1 MIAQDKRDT
10 AMDGLLAAM
19 NDLYAF
25 VAAADQ
31 LEDMDKDRKK
41 LLKDM
46 FVQTAECAYFIRDK
60 AQVESFCEYIIFY
73 VAAALRSLHD
83 HLQGPELEG
92 MPSAVAR
99 SITRSPN
106 SHKCSS
112 TSAVSS
118 PSEGCSQSSSSLQ
131 FLMISVR
138 LQYPHTYTHSHS
150 LVKAQPWTCW
160 VLLTSEVLGSTR
172 ARAVS
177 RARVSRHWTS

>member
-1 MIAQDKRDT
+1 MIAQDKRDK
-10 AMDGLLAAM
+10 AMEGLLAAM

-25 VAAADQ
+25 VVAADQ
-31 LEDMDKDRKK
+31 LKDMDKDRKK

-60 AQVESFCEYIIFY
+60 AQVQRFCEYIIVY

-92 MPSAVAR
+92 IPSAVAR

-106 SHKCSS
+106 SHKHSS

-118 PSEGCSQSSSSLQ
+118 PSEGCSQSRSSSPS
-131 FLMISVR
+131 LMTFVCLRCS
-138 LQYPHTYTHSHS
+138 PNT
-150 LVKAQPWTCW
+150 P
-160 VLLTSEVLGSTR
+160 VLTVL
-172 ARAVS
+172 
-177 RARVSRHWTS
+177 SRHDR

>member
-1 MIAQDKRDT
+1 MIAQDRRDK

-31 LEDMDKDRKK
+31 LKDIDKDRKK

-60 AQVESFCEYIIFY
+60 AQVQSFCEYIIFY
-73 VAAALRSLHD
+73 VAAALRPWHA

-92 MPSAVAR
+92 MLSSAAR
-99 SITRSPN
+99 STARSPS
-106 SHKCSS
+106 SHKHSS

-118 PSEGCSQSSSSLQ
+118 PSEGCSQSRSSSPS
-131 FLMISVR
+131 LMTFVR
-138 LQYPHTYTHSHS
+138 LRCSPHR
-150 LVKAQPWTCW
+150 LVLT
-160 VLLTSEVLGSTR
+160 VL
-172 ARAVS
+172 
-177 RARVSRHWTS
+177 SRHDRGLTGPCSRPRRWARLE

>member
-1 MIAQDKRDT
+1 MIAQDKRDK
-10 AMDGLLAAM
+10 AMEGLLAAM
-19 NDLYAF
+19 NDLYTF
-25 VAAADQ
+25 VVAADQ
-31 LEDMDKDRKK
+31 LKDVDKDRKK

-60 AQVESFCEYIIFY
+60 AQVQSFCEYIIFY

-118 PSEGCSQSSSSLQ
+118 PSEGCSQSRSSSQ
-131 FLMISVR
+131 SLMISVR
-138 LQYPHTYTHSHS
+138 LRCSPNTS
-150 LVKAQPWTCW
+150 
-160 VLLTSEVLGSTR
+160 VLT
-172 ARAVS
+172 VS
-177 RARVSRHWTS
+177 SRHDRRLTGSCSRPRRRAQLQQGLS